1 MTGALAEIAG
11 LTLRHIGRRAPA
23 LRDLSLRWERG
34 ERLLLLGPSGSGK
47 STLALLLD
55 GVIPHAVEAHWESGT
70 VTVDGT
76 ETRAAGL
83 ASLSST
89 IGVVFQDPETQLVM
103 LDIDD
108 EIAFGLENHAVPR
121 AAMAGRIAAARAETG
136 LEAIDL
142 PIARLSGGTKQRV
155 ALAAILALR
164 PTGLVLDEPTAN
176 LDPAGTREVLDA
188 VARLVGDRERSLLLI
203 EHRLDDVL
211 RFIDRVAVLDGDG
224 RLAFSGTPRE
234 AFVGE
239 MERLS
244 QLGVWIPQLRRLA
257 ALLGSDALPR
267 DASEAA
273 DLIVARWPMGAT
285 DATEAPEAAASVVRA
300 GSLVYRY
307 PGAERPAVVDV
318 SLDVARGELVA
329 IVGANGAGKS
339 TLGLVLA
346 GALEPSA
353 GTVERDG
360 RVSYVFQY
368 PEHQFVSR
376 SVDDEL
382 RVTLRA
388 RGLSA
393 DEVERAATGLLDRAG
408 LRALARANPFTLSH
422 GQKRRLSVATAL
434 AADPDVLILDEPTFG
449 QDERNTELLLA
460 TLEDLRAE
468 GRATVAI
475 THDLALVADHA
486 TRVIALDGGRVAF
499 DGSPAELFARDDLLA
514 RCSLRRP
521 AIAEAFRL
529 AHARRLDVPSLIGLA
544 AARAALRPRGAAA

>member
-1 MTGALAEIAG
+1 VTDAFAEVAG

-55 GVIPHAVEAHWESGT
+55 GVIPHAVEAHWERGT

-76 ETRAAGL
+76 ETRSGGL
-83 ASLSST
+83 AALSST
-89 IGVVFQDPETQLVM
+89 VGVVFQDPETQLVM
-103 LDIDD
+103 LEIDD

-121 AAMAGRIAAARAETG
+121 TAMAERIAAARAETG
-136 LEAIDL
+136 LDGVGL

-155 ALAAILALR
+155 ALAAILALGPR
-164 PTGLVLDEPTAN
+164 GLVLDEPTAN
-176 LDPAGTREVLDA
+176 LDPAGTREVLGA

-211 RFIDRVAVLDGDG
+211 SLIDRVAVLDGDG
-224 RLAFSGTPRE
+224 RLAFAGTPRE
-234 AFVGE
+234 AFVDQMG
-239 MERLS
+239 RLEA
-244 QLGVWIPQLRRLA
+244 LGVWIPQLRRLA
-257 ALLGSDALPR
+257 ALLGSEALPR

-273 DLIVARWPMGAT
+273 DLIVARWPAGTMNVT
-285 DATEAPEAAASVVRA
+285 DARVTAASAVRA
-300 GSLVYRY
+300 DSVGYRY
-307 PGAERPAVVDV
+307 PAAARLALDDV
-318 SLDVARGELVA
+318 SLGVARGELVA

-346 GALEPSA
+346 GALDPSA
-353 GTVERDG
+353 GTIQRDG
-360 RVSYVFQY
+360 QVASVFQY

-376 SVDDEL
+376 TVAGEL

-388 RGLSA
+388 RGLNA
-393 DEVERAATGLLDRAG
+393 GQVERAAMELLDRAG
-408 LRALARANPFTLSH
+408 LRALAEANPFTLSH

-434 AADPDVLILDEPTFG
+434 AAEPDVLVLDEPTFG

-460 TLEDLRAE
+460 TLEELRLE
-468 GRATVAI
+468 GRAIIAI
-475 THDLALVADHA
+475 THEQALVADHA
-486 TRVIALDGGRVAF
+486 TRVIALDGGRIAF
-499 DGSPAELFARDDLLA
+499 DGRPAELFARDDLLA

-521 AIAEAFRL
+521 TVAEAFRL
-529 AHARRLDVPSLIGLA
+529 AHLRRPDVPPLIGLS
-544 AARAALRPRGAAA
+544 AARAALR

>member
-1 MTGALAEIAG
+1 MTGAFAEIAG

-55 GVIPHAVEAHWESGT
+55 GVIPHAVEAHWESGS

-89 IGVVFQDPETQLVM
+89 VGVVFQDPETQLVM
-103 LDIDD
+103 LEIDD

-121 AAMAGRIAAARAETG
+121 AAMAARIAAARAETG
-136 LEAIDL
+136 LDGVDL

-164 PTGLVLDEPTAN
+164 PAGLILDEPTAN
-176 LDPAGTREVLDA
+176 LDPAGTREVLHA

-211 RFIDRVAVLDGDG
+211 PFTDRVAVLDGDG

-234 AFVGE
+234 AFVDH
-239 MERLS
+239 MARLEA
-244 QLGVWIPQLRRLA
+244 LGVWIPQLRRLA
-257 ALLGSDALPR
+257 ALLGTDALPR
-267 DASEAA
+267 DAAEAA
-273 DLIVARWPMGAT
+273 ELIVAGWPAGTMGT
-285 DATEAPEAAASVVRA
+285 VDARAAAAPVVRA
-300 GSLVYRY
+300 DAVGYRY
-307 PGAERPAVVDV
+307 PGALRPALDGV
-318 SLDVARGELVA
+318 SLHMARGELVA

-346 GALEPSA
+346 GALPPTA
-353 GTVERDG
+353 GTVHRDG
-360 RVSYVFQY
+360 QVAYVFQY

-376 SVDDEL
+376 TVAGEL

-388 RGLSA
+388 RGLGA
-393 DEVERAATGLLDRAG
+393 DEVERATESLLDRAG
-408 LRALARANPFTLSH
+408 LRALGEANPFTLSH
-422 GQKRRLSVATAL
+422 GQKRRLSVTTAL
-434 AADPDVLILDEPTFG
+434 AADPDVLVLDEPTFG
-449 QDERNTELLLA
+449 QDEHNTELLLA
-460 TLEDLRAE
+460 TLEELRSD
-468 GRATVAI
+468 GRAIVAI
-475 THDLALVADHA
+475 THDQGLVADHA
-486 TRVIALDGGRVAF
+486 TRVVALDGGTVAF
-499 DGSPAELFARDDLLA
+499 DGPPGELFASDELLA

-521 AIAEAFRL
+521 PIAEAFRL
-529 AHARRLDVPSLIGLA
+529 AHARRPDVPSLVGLA
-544 AARAALRPRGAAA
+544 AVRAALRQ

>member
-1 MTGALAEIAG
+1 VTGAFAEIAG
-11 LTLRHIGRRAPA
+11 LTLRHVGRRAPA

-76 ETRAAGL
+76 DTRAAGL

-89 IGVVFQDPETQLVM
+89 VGVVFQDPETQLVM
-103 LDIDD
+103 LEIDD

-136 LEAIDL
+136 LDGIDL

-155 ALAAILALR
+155 ALAAILALGPR
-164 PTGLVLDEPTAN
+164 GLVLDEPTAN
-176 LDPAGTREVLDA
+176 LDPAGTREVLAA

-211 RFIDRVAVLDGDG
+211 PFIDRVAALDAEG
-224 RLAFSGTPRE
+224 RLAFVGTPRE
-234 AFVGE
+234 AFVDE
-239 MERLS
+239 MARLEA
-244 QLGVWIPQLRRLA
+244 LGVWIPQLRRLA

-267 DASEAA
+267 DAADAA
-273 DLIVARWPMGAT
+273 ELIAERWPAGAT
-285 DATEAPEAAASVVRA
+285 ATVNTRTSGASVVRA
-300 GSLVYRY
+300 DAVGYRY
-307 PGAERPAVVDV
+307 PGAARAALDGV
-318 SLDVARGELVA
+318 SLRVDRGELVA

-339 TLGLVLA
+339 TLGLALA
-346 GALEPSA
+346 GALEASS
-353 GTVERDG
+353 GSVRRDG
-360 RVSYVFQY
+360 RVAYVFQY

-376 SVDDEL
+376 TVTGEL

-388 RGLSA
+388 RGLDA
-393 DEVERAATGLLDRAG
+393 DAIERAATDLLDRAG
-408 LRALARANPFTLSH
+408 LRALGEANPFTLSH

-434 AADPDVLILDEPTFG
+434 AADPDGLILDEPTFG
-449 QDERNTELLLA
+449 QDERNAGVLLA
-460 TLEDLRAE
+460 TLEDLRAD
-468 GRATVAI
+468 GRAIVTI

-486 TRVIALDGGRVAF
+486 TRVIGLDAGTVAF
-499 DGSPAELFARDDLLA
+499 DGPPAELFANDELLA

-529 AHARRLDVPSLIGLA
+529 AHARRSEVPSLIGLA
-544 AARAALRPRGAAA
+544 AVRTALR